1 MAAQQAGEHA
11 GVVACTIVA
20 ANYVAQASVL
30 CESFRRIHP
39 EHAFVTLIVDGTEQD
54 RTLTGLGTVLLGDD
68 LIGAHSGLDRATL
81 HSMMLIYDVMEFCT
95 AVKPFLLRTL
105 LHRGAEVAAYFDP
118 DILVYDRL
126 DPLFEAASRQ
136 GICLT
141 PHTIH
146 PFPDDDLLV
155 SERMVMWAGIFNL
168 GFIAVSPAAD
178 DMLAWWGRK
187 LETDAISD
195 PQNALFTDQRW
206 IDWVPAIATPHV
218 ERDPGYNVA
227 HWNLHERALERTAD
241 GWLAGGHPLRFVH
254 FSGYD
259 PATPWLLS
267 KHSVDAPRVLLSE
280 RPELRELADVYGAL
294 LVASGHPELRLAPYR
309 WGRLATGA
317 ALPEEVRKLCRRLVI
332 GELVAATPAP
342 DPFDEPA
349 AFEQW
354 LQQPQFGSAVRPLTP
369 LQLAFWMSRPD
380 VQAVFPDPL
389 GAEAGPYLS
398 WFTSDESI
406 AAWLDSLDLPPLSA
420 LTTGG
425 TLSPWVVVTADRPGS
440 DDHLAAERL
449 TAVLESLGRDV
460 ELVDAGQLA
469 EGDVPAISA
478 TWAESTVVFC
488 VTASQTTPLGTRFG
502 MERLGEHRIAL
513 VLSDPEAL
521 PAPVEAFVLDADEV
535 WASTAWIAQALERRG
550 VESVARVRIP
560 VPERNHD
567 RTLRRASFGIPPIGY
582 LFLCEPLGVPGS
594 AGTADLVDTYLR
606 TFTVDAGTVLAVLT
620 DGLSAAELEW
630 LRSER
635 RERADLVLIDGE
647 RSARERAAL
656 RDLAD
661 CWTSFDA
668 PGGYSATIA
677 DVVGAGTPI
686 VAPAHPSTLEHVS
699 LEHAA
704 LLPLRES
711 DDGMLVDRG
720 HAVRTLRSMVDYP
733 TKGRRLAAGASAA
746 LRASHS
752 MTTAGRTL
760 APIVARSGLEE
771 H

>member
-1 MAAQQAGEHA
+1 MAAQQSGEHA

-20 ANYVAQASVL
+20 ANYRAQASVL

-39 EHAFVTLIVDGTEQD
+39 EHEFVTLIVDGTEED
-54 RTLTGLGTVLLGDD
+54 RALTGLGTVLLGED
-68 LIGAHSGLDRATL
+68 LIGPHTGMDRALL
-81 HSMMLIYDVMEFCT
+81 HSMMLIYDVMEFST

-118 DILVYDRL
+118 DIYVYDRL
-126 DPLFEAASRQ
+126 DALFDAATSH

-146 PFPDDDLLV
+146 PYPDDDLLV

-178 DMLAWWGRK
+178 DVVAWWARK

-206 IDWVPAIATPHV
+206 IDWMPAIATPHI

-227 HWNLHERALERTAD
+227 HWNLHERAIERGAD

-259 PATPWLLS
+259 PTAPWLLS
-267 KHSVDAPRVLLSE
+267 KHSKDAPRVLLSD
-280 RPELRELADVYGAL
+280 RPELRELADAYGAL
-294 LVASGHPELRLAPYR
+294 LVAARHPELRLTPYR

-317 ALPEEVRKLCRRLVI
+317 ALPDVVRKLCRGLVI
-332 GELVAATPAP
+332 GELDAATPVP

-354 LQQPQFGSAVRPLTP
+354 LQQPQFGSAARPLTP

-380 VQAVFPDPL
+380 VQAVLRDPL
-389 GAEAGPYLS
+389 GATAGPYLS
-398 WFTSDESI
+398 WYSSDESSD
-406 AAWLDSLDLPPLSA
+406 AWLDSLDLPPLPA
-420 LTTGG
+420 PNGGG
-425 TLSPWVVVTADRPGS
+425 TLSSWVVVTGDRPGT
-440 DDHLAAERL
+440 DDRLAAERL
-449 TAVLESLGRDV
+449 TSLLESLGRDV
-460 ELVDAGQLA
+460 ELVEASQLA
-469 EGDVPAISA
+469 EGSTPAVGAS
-478 TWAESTVVFC
+478 WAESTVVFC
-488 VTASQTTPLGTRFG
+488 VTASQSTPLGARFG
-502 MERLGEHRIAL
+502 MERRGEHRIAL

-521 PAPVEAFVLDADEV
+521 PAAAEAFVLDADGV
-535 WASTAWIAQALERRG
+535 WASTDWIAQVLEDRG
-550 VESVARVRIP
+550 IERVARVRIP
-560 VPERNHD
+560 MPEGSHD

-582 LFLCEPLGVPGS
+582 LFLCEPIGAPDS
-594 AGTADLVDTYLR
+594 AGTVDLVDVYLR
-606 TFTVDAGTVLAVLT
+606 TFTADAGTILAVLT
-620 DGLSAAELEW
+620 DGLSAADLEW

-635 RERADLVLIDGE
+635 RTRADLVLVEGE

-656 RDLAD
+656 RTLAD

-668 PGGYSATIA
+668 PGGYSATLA
-677 DVVGAGTPI
+677 EVVLAGTPI

-699 LEHAA
+699 HEHAA
-704 LLPLRES
+704 LLPMRES
-711 DDGMLVDRG
+711 AERMLVDHG
-720 HAVRTLRSMVDYP
+720 HAVRTLRSMLDYP
-733 TKGRRLAAGASAA
+733 TKGRRLAAGALAA

-760 APIVARSGLEE
+760 APIVARSELEE